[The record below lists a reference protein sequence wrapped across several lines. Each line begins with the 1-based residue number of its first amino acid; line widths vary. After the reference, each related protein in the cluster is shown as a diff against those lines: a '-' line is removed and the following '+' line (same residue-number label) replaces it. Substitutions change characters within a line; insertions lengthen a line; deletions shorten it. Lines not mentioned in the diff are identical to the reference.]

1 MSERRIRAASKT
13 DVGLKRSRNE
23 DSVLMRPEAGLW
35 AVADGMGGHGGGD
48 VASRM
53 AVEALQSIP
62 FGPTAAA
69 RLAAVETAVLAANGE
84 MRAYAQSIGRPIMG
98 TTLVA
103 LLVFGEHFA
112 CLWCG
117 DSRAYLL
124 RGGLLRQLTRDHSET
139 QDLVDRGVL
148 DPDEAKTWPRRS
160 VLTRALGATDAPLLD
175 LVSDRLEPGDA
186 FLLCSDGL
194 TNHCEDS
201 DIAAALAG
209 DDPQAV
215 CDGLIALTLQ
225 RGASDNVSAV
235 VLRCEAPELPAS

>member
-1 MSERRIRAASKT
+1 MSEPRLRAGSAT

-23 DSVLMRPEAGLW
+23 DSVLMRPQVGLW

-48 VASRM
+48 VASQM
-53 AVEALQSIP
+53 AVDALAR
-62 FGPTAAA
+62 FVEGPTAAE
-69 RLAAVETAVLAANGE
+69 RLATLERAVIAANNA
-84 MRAYAQSIGRPIMG
+84 MRAYAKAHGRAVMG

-103 LLVFGEHFA
+103 LLVSEEHFA

-124 RGGLLRQLTRDHSET
+124 REGTLRQLTRDHSET

-148 DPDEAKTWPRRS
+148 DPAEAKTWPRRS
-160 VLTRALGATDAPLLD
+160 VLTRALGATEQPLLD
-175 LVSDRLEPGDA
+175 LVSGRLQPGDA

-209 DDPQAV
+209 EEPQAV
-215 CDGLIALTLQ
+215 CDALIALTLQ

-235 VLRCEAPELPAS
+235 ALRCEL

>member
-1 MSERRIRAASKT
+1 MNERRIRAACAT

-48 VASRM
+48 IASRL

-62 FGPTAAA
+62 IGSTAAA

-84 MRAYAQSIGRPIMG
+84 MRDHARSQGRAVMG

-103 LLVFGEHFA
+103 LLVYGEHFA

-124 RGGLLRQLTRDHSET
+124 RDGTLRQLTRDHSET

-148 DPDEAKTWPRRS
+148 DPQEAKTWPRRS

-186 FLLCSDGL
+186 LLLCSDGL
-194 TNHCEDS
+194 TNHCEDAE
-201 DIAAALAG
+201 IAAALAG

-215 CDGLIALTLQ
+215 CDGLIALTLR
-225 RGASDNVSAV
+225 RGASDNVTAV
-235 VLRCEAPELPAS
+235 MLRCEG

>member
-1 MSERRIRAASKT
+1 MAERRLRAGSAT
-13 DVGLKRSRNE
+13 DVGLKRQRNE

-53 AVEALQSIP
+53 AVDSLARFVE
-62 FGPTAAA
+62 GETAAE
-69 RLAAVETAVLAANGE
+69 RLATLERAVIAANNA
-84 MRAYAQSIGRPIMG
+84 MRAYAKAHGRAVMG

-103 LLVFGEHFA
+103 LLASQEHFA
-112 CLWCG
+112 VLWCG

-124 RGGLLRQLTRDHSET
+124 RGGILRQLTRDHSET

-148 DPDEAKTWPRRS
+148 DPAEAKTWPRRS
-160 VLTRALGATDAPLLD
+160 VLTRALGATEHPLLD

-186 FLLCSDGL
+186 ILLCSDGL

-201 DIAAALAG
+201 DIAEALAG
-209 DDPQAV
+209 EDPQAV
-215 CDGLIALTLQ
+215 CDALIALTLA

-235 VLRCEAPELPAS
+235 ALRCEG

>member
-1 MSERRIRAASKT
+1 MSETRIRAAAKT

-23 DSVLMRPEAGLW
+23 DSFLMRPDAGLW

-53 AVEALQSIP
+53 AVDALARFP
-62 FGPTAAA
+62 VGPSAAA
-69 RLAAVETAVLAANGE
+69 RLKAVESAVIAANAE
-84 MRAYAQSIGRPIMG
+84 MRAYAAAQGRGVMG

-103 LLVFGEHFA
+103 ILVYEEHFA

-124 RGGLLRQLTRDHSET
+124 RGGALKQLTRDHSET

-148 DPDEAKTWPRRS
+148 DPDEAKVWPRRS
-160 VLTRALGATDAPLLD
+160 VLTRALGATDAPMLD

-209 DDPQAV
+209 ADPQAV

-235 VLRCEAPELPAS
+235 VLRFEG

>member
-1 MSERRIRAASKT
+1 MSEPRIRAACKT
-13 DVGLKRSRNE
+13 DVGLKRARNE

-53 AVEALQSIP
+53 TVNALARFVE
-62 FGPTAAA
+62 GDTAAE
-69 RLAAVETAVLAANGE
+69 RLRTLERAVIAANSE
-84 MRAYAQSIGRPIMG
+84 MRAFARAHGRAVMG

-103 LLVFGEHFA
+103 LLASEEHFA
-112 CLWCG
+112 ILWCG

-124 RGGLLRQLTRDHSET
+124 RGGTLRQLTRDHSET

-148 DPDEAKTWPRRS
+148 DPAEAKAWPRRS
-160 VLTRALGATDAPLLD
+160 VLTRALGATEHPLLD

-201 DIAAALAG
+201 DIAEALAEG
-209 DDPQAV
+209 DPQAV
-215 CDGLIALTLQ
+215 CDALIALTLQ

-235 VLRCEAPELPAS
+235 VLRCEG

>member
-1 MSERRIRAASKT
+1 MSEPRIRAASAT

-53 AVEALQSIP
+53 AVDALAR
-62 FGPTAAA
+62 FVDGATAAA
-69 RLAAVETAVLAANGE
+69 RLTALERAVIAANNA
-84 MRAYAQSIGRPIMG
+84 MRAYAKAHGRAVMG

-103 LLVFGEHFA
+103 LLVSEEHYA
-112 CLWCG
+112 ILWCG

-124 RGGLLRQLTRDHSET
+124 RDGALSQLTRDHSET

-148 DPDEAKTWPRRS
+148 DPEEAKTWPRRS
-160 VLTRALGATDAPLLD
+160 VLTRALGATEQPLLD
-175 LVSDRLEPGDA
+175 LVSGRLEPGDA

-194 TNHCEDS
+194 TNHCEDA
-201 DIAAALAG
+201 DIAEALAVEA
-209 DDPQAV
+209 PQAV
-215 CDGLIALTLQ
+215 WEALIALTLQ

-235 VLRCEAPELPAS
+235 VLRCEG

>member
-1 MSERRIRAASKT
+1 MSDPVIRAGSAS
-13 DVGLKRSRNE
+13 DVGLQRARNE
-23 DSVLMRPEAGLW
+23 DSFVMRPEVGLW
-35 AVADGMGGHGGGD
+35 AVADGMGGHGYGD

-53 AVEALQSIP
+53 AIDALKGLAAAPSGEAL
-62 FGPTAAA
+62 
-69 RLAAVETAVLAANGE
+69 LEAVERAVLSANHD
-84 MRAYAQSIGRPIMG
+84 MRAFAERQGHQVMG

-103 LLVFGEHFA
+103 LLIFRDHFA

-124 RGGLLRQLTRDHSET
+124 RAGVLRQLTRDHSEM

-148 DPDEAKTWPRRS
+148 EPHEAKLWPRRG
-160 VLTRALGATDAPLLD
+160 VLTRALGAMEAPELD
-175 LVSDRLEPGDA
+175 LISDRWAPGDV

-194 TNHCEDS
+194 TTHCEDS

-215 CDGLIALTLQ
+215 CDDLIALTLQ
-225 RGASDNVSAV
+225 RGASDNVTAI
-235 VLRCEAPELPAS
+235 VLRCE

>member
-1 MSERRIRAASKT
+1 MAEHRIRFAAKT
-13 DVGLKRSRNE
+13 DVGLKRARNE
-23 DSVLMRPEAGLW
+23 DSLLARPEVGLW

-53 AVEALQSIP
+53 AVDALKHIP
-62 FGPTAAA
+62 FGPTAPA
-69 RLAAVETAVLAANGE
+69 RLAAVEAAVLAANGE
-84 MRAYAQSIGRPIMG
+84 MRAYAESQGKSVMG

-103 LLVFGEHFA
+103 ILIFGQHFA

-124 RGGLLRQLTRDHSET
+124 RRGAIRQLTRDHSET

-148 DPDEAKTWPRRS
+148 DKEEAKTWPRRS
-160 VLTRALGATDAPLLD
+160 VLTRALGATETPMLD
-175 LVSDRLEPGDA
+175 LVSDRIAPGDA

-201 DIAAALAG
+201 EIAAALSFP
-209 DDPQAV
+209 DPQAA
-215 CDGLIALTLQ
+215 CDRLIGLTLQ
-225 RGASDNVSAV
+225 RGASDNVTAV
-235 VLRCEAPELPAS
+235 VVRCEE